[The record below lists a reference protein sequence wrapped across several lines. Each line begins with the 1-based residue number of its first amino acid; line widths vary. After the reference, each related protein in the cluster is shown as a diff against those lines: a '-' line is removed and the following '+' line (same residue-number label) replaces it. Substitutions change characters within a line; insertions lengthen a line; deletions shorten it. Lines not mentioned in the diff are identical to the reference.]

1 MAGSVGNPVLGIGDI
16 KPEVEG
22 QTKEVKKSEGSGI
35 ESGEERE
42 EEMAMAAGNSI
53 PRSLSRPQLDVSG
66 AAIQGNLEERDPTI
80 LLPNQSDDISHL
92 AVDIG
97 GSLIK
102 LVYFSRHEDKPVEDK
117 RRRSLKQRFCIS
129 NGNRRCY
136 PILGGRLHFVKFET
150 SKISDCLDFIKSK
163 NLHCGGMN
171 LHRWPCDTWSDE
183 NVVVKATG
191 GGAYK
196 FADLFKERLGVSLDK
211 EDEMD
216 CLVAGAH
223 FLLKAIRHE
232 AFTHM
237 EGQKEFVQIDQN
249 DLFPYLLVNI
259 GSGVSIIKVDGD
271 GKFQRVSGTNVGGGT
286 YWGLGKLLT
295 KCKSFDELLE
305 LSQRGDNR
313 TIDML
318 VGDIYGGMDYS
329 KIGLSASTIA
339 SSFGKATSENKE
351 LEDYRPEDICLSL
364 LRMISYNIG
373 QIAYLNALQFGL
385 KKIFFGGFFIRGHA
399 YTMDAISFAVQ
410 FWSKGDATAM
420 FLRHEGFL
428 GALGAFM
435 SYGKHGLDDLMV
447 HQLVER
453 FPMGAPCVGG
463 KIHGPPL
470 GDLNEKIS
478 WMEKFVRKGTEITA
492 PVPMTPGTTG
502 LGGFE
507 VPSSRGNTLRSDAS
521 NLNVGVLH
529 LVPNL
534 EVFPLLADLKTY
546 EPNTIDLSD
555 HSELELMP
563 LFLVDAVGTGSEYCL
578 SICQI
583 LLTRLWLVRVELM
596 MLKGEVMHLLVHCQP
611 TWLGIFQLQ
620 FCLTRLMEEPAAYG
634 KLGLANLLELREE
647 CLREFQFSDAY
658 RSIKQR
664 QLLPPS
670 LFLFFCPFLF
680 CGCCYGVG
688 LTKEKS
694 NYRWENEASLAV
706 LPDLL
711 LELDSMSEDAR
722 LFTLIEG
729 VLAANIFDWGS
740 RACVD
745 LYHKGTIIEI
755 YRMSRKKMQ
764 RPWRVDDF
772 DMFKERMLG
781 SGDERPPPH
790 KRALLFVDNSGADIV
805 LGMLPLARELL
816 RRGTEVVL
824 VANSLPALNDVTAM
838 ELPDIVA
845 EAAKHCEILRRAAE
859 AGGLLV
865 DAMINIQDGSKEDSP
880 SVPPLMVVENGC
892 GSPCIDLRQVSS
904 ELAAAAKDA
913 DLIILEGMGRAIH
926 TNFNARFNCDALKLA
941 MVKNQRLAEKLL
953 KGNIYDCVCRFEPSS

>member
-1 MAGSVGNPVLGIGDI
+1 MDSSTEDHQEPNIGIDGYINIAASANQNSVADSSVGGAPGR
-16 KPEVEG
+16 
-22 QTKEVKKSEGSGI
+22 SG
-35 ESGEERE
+35 ESGEK
-42 EEMAMAAGNSI
+42 EMAPLGGNSI
-53 PRSLSRPQLDVSG
+53 HRSSSRPQLDLSK
-66 AAIQGNLEERDPTI
+66 AAIQGNFEEKDPTI

-92 AVDIG
+92 ALDIG

-102 LVYFSRHEDKPVEDK
+102 LVYFSRHENQPVNDAK
-117 RRRSLKQRFCIS
+117 RKTIKARLSMTNVNRRS
-129 NGNRRCY
+129 Y

-150 SKISDCLDFIKSK
+150 SKINECLDFIYSK
-163 NLHCGGMN
+163 QLHHGGMDSQHWQSEGSPN
-171 LHRWPCDTWSDE
+171 TQ
-183 NVVVKATG
+183 NTVIKATG

-196 FADLFKERLGVSLDK
+196 FNDLFKERLGISIEK
-211 EDEMD
+211 EDEMN
-216 CLVAGAH
+216 CLVAGAN

-232 AFTHM
+232 AFTHK
-237 EGQKEFVQIDQN
+237 EGHKEFVQIDSN

-259 GSGVSIIKVDGD
+259 GSGVSMIKVDGD
-271 GKFQRVSGTNVGGGT
+271 GTFERVSGTNVGGGT

-339 SSFGKATSENKE
+339 SSFGKAISENKD
-351 LEDYRPEDICLSL
+351 LEDYRPEDISLSL

-373 QIAYLNALQFGL
+373 QISYLNALRFGL
-385 KKIFFGGFFIRGHA
+385 KRIFFGGFFIRGHA
-399 YTMDAISFAVQ
+399 YTMDTISFAVQ
-410 FWSKGDATAM
+410 FWSQGQAEAM

-435 SYGKHGLDDLMV
+435 SYEKHGLDDLMV

-453 FPMGAPCVGG
+453 FPMGAPYIGG
-463 KIHGPPL
+463 NVHGPPL

-478 WMEKFVRKGTEITA
+478 WMEKFVLKGTEITA
-492 PVPMTPGTTG
+492 PAPVPMSPPGTTG

-507 VPSSRGNTLRSDAS
+507 VPSSRGDILRSDAS
-521 NLNVGVLH
+521 KLNVGVLH
-529 LVPNL
+529 LVPSL
-534 EVFPLLADLKTY
+534 EVFPLLADPKLY

-555 HSELELMP
+555 PGELEYWFAVLSEHMP
-563 LFLVDAVGTGSEYCL
+563 DLVEKAVASEGGTDDAKRRGDAFARAFSA
-578 SICQI
+578 
-583 LLTRLWLVRVELM
+583 
-596 MLKGEVMHLLVHCQP
+596 HLA
-611 TWLGIFQLQ
+611 
-620 FCLTRLMEEPAAYG
+620 RLMEEPAAYG

-647 CLREFQFSDAY
+647 CLREFHFRDAY
-658 RSIKQR
+658 RGIKQR
-664 QLLPPS
+664 
-670 LFLFFCPFLF
+670 
-680 CGCCYGVG
+680 
-688 LTKEKS
+688 
-694 NYRWENEASLAV
+694 ENEASLAV

-711 LELDSMSEDAR
+711 RELDGMNEETR
-722 LFTLIEG
+722 LLTLVEG

-755 YRMSRKKMQ
+755 YRMSRDKMQ

-772 DMFKERMLG
+772 DVFKERIFG
-781 SGDERPPPH
+781 SAEKKPQPY
-790 KRALLFVDNSGADIV
+790 KRALLFVDNSGADVV

-845 EAAKHCEILRRAAE
+845 EAAKHCDILRGAAE

-865 DAMINIQDGSKEDSP
+865 DAMINFQDSP
-880 SVPPLMVVENGC
+880 RERSKSVVPLMVVENGC

-913 DLIILEGMGRAIH
+913 DLIILEGMGRALH
-926 TNFNARFNCDALKLA
+926 TNYNAKFKCDALKLA
-941 MVKNQRLAEKLL
+941 MVKNQRLAVKLIS
-953 KGNIYDCVCRFEPSS
+953 GNIYDCVCRFESASSD